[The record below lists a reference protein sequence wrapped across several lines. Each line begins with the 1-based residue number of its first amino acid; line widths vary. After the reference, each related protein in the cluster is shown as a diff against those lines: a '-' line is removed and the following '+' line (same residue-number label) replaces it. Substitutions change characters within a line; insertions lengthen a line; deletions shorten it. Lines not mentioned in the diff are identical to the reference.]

1 MMWEI
6 YKYLNNDS
14 VIDNISIIIF
24 VYDNRNIC
32 NILFNILKNN

>member
-32 NILFNILKNN
+32 NILFNIENN

>member
-24 VYDNRNIC
+24 VYDNINIC
-32 NILFNILKNN
+32 NILFNI

>member
-32 NILFNILKNN
+32 NILFNI

>member
-14 VIDNISIIIF
+14 VIDNICIIIF

-32 NILFNILKNN
+32 NILFNI

>member
-14 VIDNISIIIF
+14 VIDNSSIIIF
-24 VYDNRNIC
+24 LYDNRNIC
-32 NILFNILKNN
+32 NMLFNI

>member
-24 VYDNRNIC
+24 VCDNRNIC
-32 NILFNILKNN
+32 NILFNI